1 VPRLTDGSSPASIFT
16 ETKEDALGWFGR
28 IKARLHERFQ
38 ENNNNTSLKLN
49 IGIFARNFGPWL
61 TNIIKNILS
70 EWSGMSKITIQE
82 KMNGMGQD
90 ENKQ

>member
-1 VPRLTDGSSPASIFT
+1 VVWS
-16 ETKEDALGWFGR
+16 K
-28 IKARLHERFQ
+28 KARLHERFQ
-38 ENNNNTSLKLN
+38 GKDNSSTPLKLN

-61 TNIIKNILS
+61 TNVIKNILS
-70 EWSGMSKITIQE
+70 EWSGMSNITIQE